1 LPGLWRMGWR
11 SLVENLQ
18 GQRQVAESLGASE
31 FAIWRQVLLPQL
43 APSIS
48 TLAGVAAVWACGDF
62 AISKLIAS
70 KDLTLGMMTETLISS
85 GYRLGLAT
93 VLSVVLLVASVLC
106 FLVMKGLGY
115 VLSQKSV
122 S

>member
-1 LPGLWRMGWR
+1 
-11 SLVENLQ
+11 Q
-18 GQRQVAESLGASE
+18 GQKQVAESLGASE
-31 FAIWRQVLLPQL
+31 LAIWRQVLLPQL
-43 APSIS
+43 APSVS
-48 TLAGVAAVWACGDF
+48 TLAGIAAVWGCGDF

-70 KDLTLGMMTETLISS
+70 RDLTLGMMTETLISS

-93 VLSVVLLVASVLC
+93 VLSAVLLVASLLC

-115 VLSQKSV
+115 VIGQKSI